1 MNKKIFYILIII
13 LLFLGAKNSILDVA
27 QFKNNNYNGYYV
39 LIDYKFYN
47 ILRALNNN
55 KPLED
60 IYINKYNKYIVLD
73 SN

>member
-13 LLFLGAKNSILDVA
+13 LLFLGAKNSILDIA
-27 QFKNNNYNGYYV
+27 KFKNNNYNGYYV

-47 ILRALNNN
+47 ILRALNND
-55 KPLED
+55 KPLDD

>member
-13 LLFLGAKNSILDVA
+13 LLFLGAKNSVLDVA

-39 LIDYKFYN
+39 LVDYKFYN
-47 ILRALNNN
+47 VLRILNKN

>member
-13 LLFLGAKNSILDVA
+13 LLFLGAINSVLDVA

>member
-13 LLFLGAKNSILDVA
+13 LLFLGAKNSVLDVA

-39 LIDYKFYN
+39 LVDYKFYN
-47 ILRALNNN
+47 ILRILNKN

>member
-13 LLFLGAKNSILDVA
+13 LLFLGAKNSFLDVA
-27 QFKNNNYNGYYV
+27 QFKNNNYNGYYI

-47 ILRALNNN
+47 VLRILNKN

>member
-13 LLFLGAKNSILDVA
+13 LLFLGAKNSILDIA
-27 QFKNNNYNGYYV
+27 QFKNNNYNGYYI

-47 ILRALNNN
+47 ILRALNKN

>member
-1 MNKKIFYILIII
+1 MNKKLFFILIII
-13 LLFLGAKNSILDVA
+13 LFFLGAINSVLDVA

>member
-13 LLFLGAKNSILDVA
+13 LLFLGAKNSVLDVA

-39 LIDYKFYN
+39 LIDYKLYN
-47 ILRALNNN
+47 ILRILNKN